1 MPATSAVA
9 QGSSSSSRNRS
20 GGSAS
25 SAGERSPASPSSSYG
40 ETPEADHSGSSY
52 SASSSC
58 ASASPHGGSQSLY
71 EDDGSMLISVEYI
84 QRLWLMRAASRTLL
98 APLERVKYVMQ
109 CQKELQRIGTL
120 QCEFKTVW
128 SCVRYLKQ
136 MEGTRSFWRGNLI
149 QVVSLLP
156 ILLAQIFIAYPTQSL
171 IFNSCAVHSAAG
183 YTIASYAAL
192 LGGALAAT
200 TVSYP
205 LEYARFRLAVDVKS
219 HAGAPYQ
226 FRNSFAFY
234 SHPVMSECPHYL
246 YRGLTLFILGSVV
259 YRSVHNVLLSLVAP
273 YVPPDDEGNGWTPAI
288 IQTVCG
294 LTVSGTTTL
303 CLHPVDLVRH
313 RMMVAVM
320 EDRLRY
326 SSAMKCVVRIAE
338 KEGIRGFFRGG
349 TVTLAK
355 MMMATGLVLAGLPY

>member
-1 MPATSAVA
+1 MPTTSVAA
-9 QGSSSSSRNRS
+9 QGSSGG
-20 GGSAS
+20 GGSAYRS
-25 SAGERSPASPSSSYG
+25 GERSFTSSSLSHG
-40 ETPEADHSGSSY
+40 GTREAEHAGSSCSPQPCG
-52 SASSSC
+52 SASQ
-58 ASASPHGGSQSLY
+58 HDRQQRLY
-71 EDDGSMLISVEYI
+71 EEDGLTLISVEYI
-84 QRLWLMRAASRTLL
+84 QRLWLMRAVSRTVL

-109 CQKELQRIGTL
+109 CQKELQRAGAL

-128 SCVRYLKQ
+128 SCVSYLRH

-156 ILLAQIFIAYPTQSL
+156 ILLAQVFIAYPTQSF
-171 IFNSCAVHSAAG
+171 IFNSCVTHSVVD
-183 YTIASYAAL
+183 YTVASYAAL

-200 TVSYP
+200 MVSYP

-219 HAGAPYQ
+219 HVGASYK

-234 SHPVMSECPHYL
+234 SHPVMSECPHFL
-246 YRGLTLFILGSVV
+246 YRGLTLFIFGSVV
-259 YRSVHNVLLSLVAP
+259 YQSVQNALLNLIAP
-273 YVPPDDEGNGWTPAI
+273 YVPPDEEGSGWTPAI

-303 CLHPVDLVRH
+303 CLHPIDLVRH

-320 EDRLRY
+320 EDRLQY
-326 SSAMKCVVRIAE
+326 SSAMKCMARIAQ

-349 TVTLAK
+349 TVTLTK
-355 MMMATGLVLAGLPY
+355 MITATGLVLVGLPY

>member
-1 MPATSAVA
+1 MPVTRAAA
-9 QGSSSSSRNRS
+9 QGSSSDS
-20 GGSAS
+20 GSDSAY
-25 SAGERSPASPSSSYG
+25 SAGERSLPSSSSSDG
-40 ETPEADHSGSSY
+40 RTPEDGHAGSSNSLSSSSY
-52 SASSSC
+52 ESASS
-58 ASASPHGGSQSLY
+58 HDGQGSLY
-71 EDDGSMLISVEYI
+71 EGDGSTIISVEYI
-84 QRLWLMRAASRTLL
+84 QRLWLMRAISRTVL

-109 CQKELQRIGTL
+109 CQKELQRTGAL

-128 SCVRYLKQ
+128 ACVRYLKQ
-136 MEGTRSFWRGNLI
+136 MEGVRSFWRGNFI

-171 IFNSCAVHSAAG
+171 IFNSFVVHSAAG
-183 YTIASYAAL
+183 YTMASYAAL

-219 HAGAPYQ
+219 RAGAPYQ

-234 SHPVMSECPHYL
+234 SHPVMSECPHFL
-246 YRGLTLFILGSVV
+246 YRGLTLFIFGSVV
-259 YRSVHNVLLSLVAP
+259 YQSVHNVLLNLVAP
-273 YVPPDDEGNGWTPAI
+273 YVPPDDEDNGWTPAI

-326 SSAMKCVVRIAE
+326 SSAMTCVARIAQ

-349 TVTLAK
+349 TVTLTK
-355 MMMATGLVLAGLPY
+355 MMAATGLVLVGLPY